1 MGPDQYKNEK
11 WDPDPNQNISN
22 PPHWLC
28 LHNSFTVQI
37 TKKNFFHILLQLF
50 LGQFATIFL
59 DDPSLS
65 FLLNYLFYIFV
76 LFFFTGMCTGL
87 CATCSTCWATR
98 QPSYTP
104 WPRSSSMKV
113 AHLAQSSRQDS
124 SSAGLYASPATRHGA
139 YHQVWKWRKWRRVLD
154 NPLHLLD
161 YTPAQLHAMAHIT
174 KYESGASGAEF

>member
-59 DDPSLS
+59 DDPWLS

-76 LFFFTGMCTGL
+76 LFFFYRYVYRFVCDL
-87 CATCSTCWATR
+87 
-98 QPSYTP
+98 Q
-104 WPRSSSMKV
+104 
-113 AHLAQSSRQDS
+113 
-124 SSAGLYASPATRHGA
+124 
-139 YHQVWKWRKWRRVLD
+139 
-154 NPLHLLD
+154 HLLG
-161 YTPAQLHAMAHIT
+161 YTPAQLHAMAQII